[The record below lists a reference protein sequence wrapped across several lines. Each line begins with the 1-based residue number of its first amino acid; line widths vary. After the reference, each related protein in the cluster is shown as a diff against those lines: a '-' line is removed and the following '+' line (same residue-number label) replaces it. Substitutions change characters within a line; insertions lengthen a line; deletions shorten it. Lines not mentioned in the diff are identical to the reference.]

1 MKPTV
6 SLVTVS
12 LLFAPISFPGP
23 GAETLTGSSL
33 ERSWRNDQ
41 KAYGRKGAVVSAHP
55 LASRVGLAILK
66 RGGNA
71 VDAAVAT
78 FLTLAVV
85 HPQAG
90 NLGGGG
96 FVVLRMADG
105 RKLALDFREMAP
117 LKAHPKMYQDGK
129 GEVIPGKSLR
139 TAQAVGVPGSPA
151 GIYHLWKKFGKI
163 KKWSQLV
170 YPAHAFAEKGFEV
183 DDFLA
188 RSIRAKRKTLGLWPA
203 TREIFF
209 RKGEPLRKGDFL
221 IQKDLAATLK
231 RFADGGPKGF
241 YGGRTAELFEAEMK
255 RTKGMITQKD
265 LASYVVKE
273 RKVLEGSYRGYPIL
287 SMPPP
292 SSGGIALLQMLHI
305 LETWSLRDLG
315 PGSAQELHYKIEAMR
330 RAYADR
336 ARWLGDPDFFKVP
349 IKGLLAKD
357 YATGLAEGI
366 SPTQASKGVEAGLPA
381 GAPPEE
387 SRETTHF
394 SVIDAE
400 GNAVSCT
407 TTLNST
413 FGNGQVVAGAGFL
426 LNNEMDDFSSKPGV
440 PNQFGLVG
448 AKANEI
454 RAGKRPL
461 SSMTPTIVLDK
472 KGEHP
477 YLILGSPGGGR
488 IINTVLQ
495 VLIQVLDHDLPL
507 DLAVRAPRIHQQWL
521 PPATYWEPLAIPA
534 DARRKLEGMGHL
546 FQKRPSVIGR
556 CQAIR
561 RDARGRILA
570 VSDPRSGG
578 GASAW

>member
-1 MKPTV
+1 MKHQPLRPLAPR
-6 SLVTVS
+6 LVLA
-12 LLFAPISFPGP
+12 LLAIPCLGPAPAVP
-23 GAETLTGSSL
+23 ALL
-33 ERSWRNDQ
+33 RNDQ
-41 KAYGRKGAVVSAHP
+41 KAFGQKGAVVSGNP

-96 FVVLRMADG
+96 FAIVRMADG

-117 LKAHPKMYQDGK
+117 GRAHAKMYQDEK

-139 TAQAVGVPGSPA
+139 TALAVGVPGSPA
-151 GIYHLWKKFGKI
+151 GMYHLWKKFGKI
-163 KKWSQLV
+163 KKWSMLV
-170 YPAHAFAEKGFEV
+170 YPALAFADKGFEV
-183 DDFLA
+183 DGFLA
-188 RSIRAKRKTLGLWPA
+188 RSIRIKEKALRRWPA

-209 RKGEPLRKGDFL
+209 PHGTRLKKGDFL
-221 IQKDLAATLK
+221 VQKDLAATLK
-231 RFADGGPKGF
+231 RLADGGPEGF
-241 YGGRTAELFEAEMK
+241 YAGKTAELFVAEMK
-255 RTKGMITQKD
+255 RTEGWITQKD
-265 LASYVVKE
+265 LESYAVKE
-273 RKVLEGSYRGYPIL
+273 RKVLEGSYRGHPVL

-305 LETWSLRDLG
+305 LETWPLKDYG
-315 PGSAQELHYKIEAMR
+315 AGSAQELHYEIEAMR

-336 ARWLGDPDFFKVP
+336 ARWLGDPDFFRVP
-349 IKGLLAKD
+349 VAGLIARDYTAK
-357 YATGLAEGI
+357 LAEGI
-366 SPTQASKGVEAGLPA
+366 AADRASKGVEAGLPA

-394 SVIDAE
+394 SVLDAE

-413 FGNGQVVAGAGFL
+413 FGNGQIVGGAGFF

-454 RAGKRPL
+454 AAGKRPL

-472 KGEHP
+472 AGKEP
-477 YLILGSPGGGR
+477 WLILGSPGGGR

-495 VLIQVLDHDLPL
+495 VIVQVVDHGLPL

-521 PPATYWEPLAIPA
+521 PPATYWEPLAIPP

-556 CQAIR
+556 CQAIQ
-561 RDARGRILA
+561 RDAKGRILA

-578 GASAW
+578 AASAW

>member
-1 MKPTV
+1 M
-6 SLVTVS
+6 LA
-12 LLFAPISFPGP
+12 LAL
-23 GAETLTGSSL
+23 LTGVPD
-33 ERSWRNDQ
+33 RSPHADLVRRNDQ
-41 KAYGRKGAVVSAHP
+41 KARGTKGAVVSAHP

-117 LKAHPKMYQDGK
+117 ARAHAKMYLDPK
-129 GEVIPGKSLR
+129 GEVVPGKSLE
-139 TAQAVGVPGSPA
+139 TALAVGVPGSPA
-151 GIYHLWKKFGKI
+151 GIYHLWKRFGKI
-163 KKWSQLV
+163 KQWSQLV

-188 RSIRAKRKTLGLWPA
+188 ESLEAKKKTLARWPA

-209 RKGEPLRKGDFL
+209 RDGTPLGKGDFL
-221 IQKDLAATLK
+221 IQKDLASTLK
-231 RFADGGPKGF
+231 RFADAGPKGF
-241 YGGRTAELFEAEMK
+241 YEGETARLFQAEMK
-255 RTKGMITQKD
+255 RAGGWITQKD
-265 LASYVVKE
+265 LAGYTVKE
-273 RKVLEGSYRGYPIL
+273 RKVIEGSYRGHPVL
-287 SMPPP
+287 AMPPP
-292 SSGGIALLQMLHI
+292 SSGGVALLEMLHM
-305 LETWSLRDLG
+305 LESWPLG
-315 PGSAQELHYKIEAMR
+315 ELGQGSALELHYRIEVMR

-349 IKGLLAKD
+349 VEGLISKD
-357 YATGLAEGI
+357 YARKLVEGL
-366 SPTQASKGVEAGLPA
+366 PVDRASKGVEAGLPA

-394 SVIDAE
+394 SVLDAE

-413 FGNGQVVAGAGFL
+413 FGNGQVVTGAGFL
-426 LNNEMDDFSSKPGV
+426 LNNEMDDFSAKPGV

-454 RAGKRPL
+454 APGKRPL

-472 KGEHP
+472 EGKQP
-477 YLILGSPGGGR
+477 WLILGSPGGGR

-495 VLIQVLDHDLPL
+495 VVVQVVDHGLPL

-521 PPATYWEPLAIPA
+521 PPETWWEPLALPA
-534 DARRKLEGMGHL
+534 DARKKLEAMGHL
-546 FQKRPSVIGR
+546 FRERPTILGR
-556 CQAIR
+556 CQAIA
-561 RDARGRILA
+561 RDAQGRILA

-578 GASAW
+578 AASAW